1 MISNKCAKEPAS
13 NETSTVKSTAAHKD
27 QMGAQASGKAST
39 VNSASGKAKRLQSAN
54 AATDKSQLSTPS
66 IPATSDKKT
75 SGQRKIRPL
84 YKLNDQLRTEFLK
97 TEARRHNIQILFFP
111 L

>member
-1 MISNKCAKEPAS
+1 
-13 NETSTVKSTAAHKD
+13 
-27 QMGAQASGKAST
+27 MGAQASGKAST

-97 TEARRHNIQILFFP
+97 KHVDTTFKYCFSLYSHLELNI
-111 L
+111 